1 MPGERLQVEC
11 HNDGWLLDVWSSVWW
26 KAYLP
31 WARHVW
37 WKTKHYQIQLK
48 HIIHC
53 NIHFHQLGCMN
64 IYIYKYNIYIYI
76 ISMYAISCMASWSWL
91 HNEKRSPE
99 WELRIWPGSVTRVII
114 MRNTDHCQRI
124 AANTLTSQAQPPS
137 QKNIHLSYRTHRWM
151 YMCVTRMRY
160 FLYAYHLSYTWHVYN
175 ILMVEIYIYI

>member
-1 MPGERLQVEC
+1 MESLSTLSQACVMENQTLPDSAKTYYTLQ
-11 HNDGWLLDVWSSVWW
+11 HTFSSVGV
-26 KAYLP
+26 YE
-31 WARHVW
+31 
-37 WKTKHYQIQLK
+37 Y
-48 HIIHC
+48 
-53 NIHFHQLGCMN
+53 